1 MASLQRVRV
10 RGHSYWR
17 IVESRRVNGK
27 PRPIVIAHLGK
38 ADELLAKLKA
48 TETGLRVRSLS
59 HGAVAALYL
68 LAVELDIAGTIDRH
82 LAATGARGPAASAR
96 GSKPIV
102 LRRPLRHDGLSVGQ
116 SLTLAAIGR
125 ACHATSKR
133 GFADW
138 ARTTTLAELAGVE
151 IDGLTSQH
159 FWDQMDQVPDATIPA
174 IESEFVGRAI
184 ERFGLALDTVLYD
197 ATNFFTFIASTN
209 DRAKL
214 PARGHNKQKRHDLR
228 QVGVALLC
236 TRSDQIPLLHHT
248 YGGQIPDVHSF
259 AAVIPSLRQRLSELG
274 RDLEAITVVY
284 DRGNVSRANQKLI
297 VDAGLH
303 FVASLTAASRR
314 TLIGEANPKLEP
326 ITLDDG
332 DRVMAYRTRQMVWG
346 TERTVVVLVSERLR
360 EGQLRGVLQHLT
372 STRKWLDG
380 RAATLARGRQRLD
393 RVRIERDIETR
404 LKGRQHLRRV
414 LKVRLDGVDKKL
426 ILSYEI
432 DQAALDDL
440 HRDWLGRLVLVTDRA
455 EWSTAQII
463 AAYRQQSDVEAVFAH
478 LKDPVHLALHPQFH
492 WTDQKLRV
500 HVLIC
505 LIGYLLARLTH
516 LRARRA
522 QVFEGSME
530 RLLDVLSEVRQ
541 VTLARQT
548 GTPGRLRTTKQLE
561 QLDPAVAAALA
572 AVGVTV

>member
-48 TETGLRVRSLS
+48 TETGLRLRSLS
-59 HGAVAALYL
+59 HGAVAALYG

-82 LAATGARGPAASAR
+82 LAATGARGPAAGPR
-96 GSKPIV
+96 GSKTIQP
-102 LRRPLRHDGLSVGQ
+102 RQPRRHDGLSVGQ

-138 ARTTTLAELAGVE
+138 AKTTTLGELAGVE

-159 FWDQMDQVPDATIPA
+159 FWDQMDQVPDETIPA
-174 IESEFVGRAI
+174 IESEFVGRAV

-209 DRAKL
+209 HRAKL

-248 YGGQIPDVHSF
+248 YGGQVPDVHSF

-314 TLIGEANPKLEP
+314 TLIGEANSKLEP

-332 DRVMAYRTRQMVWG
+332 DCVMAYRTRQMVWG
-346 TERTVVVLVSERLR
+346 TQRTVVVLVSERLR
-360 EGQLRGVLQHLT
+360 EGQLRGVLQHLA
-372 STRKWLDG
+372 STRKWLDS

-414 LKVRLDGVDKKL
+414 LKVRLDGEGKKL
-426 ILSYEI
+426 TLSYEI
-432 DQAALDDL
+432 DQAALDEL
-440 HRDWLGRLVLVTDRA
+440 QRDWLGRLVLVTDRA

-492 WTDQKLRV
+492 WTDQKLKV

-522 QVFEGSME
+522 QVFAGGME
-530 RLLDVLSEVRQ
+530 RLLDVLGEVRQ
-541 VTLARQT
+541 VTIARQT
-548 GTPGRLRTTKQLE
+548 GTRGRLRTTKQLE

-572 AVGVTV
+572 AVGVTA